1 MECRGSYRE
10 GRGRVWSAVV
20 LTEMNVFV
28 YGVPWFLPRRTCLCM
43 ECCGS
48 YRDERVRVWSAV
60 VLTEMNVFVYGVPWF
75 LPR

>member
-1 MECRGSYRE
+1 
-10 GRGRVWSAVV
+10 
-20 LTEMNVFV
+20 
-28 YGVPWFLPRRTCLCM
+28 M

-75 LPR
+75 LPRRTWSCMECCGSYRDERVCVWSAVVLTEMNVFVYGVLWFLPR